1 MNRRTFLATSAV
13 AAASGGAA
21 WKLSERGSD
30 EAPLAPRP
38 IALPK
43 EGAVR
48 TSFAIGPGVNVI
60 DTVPQAL

>member
-1 MNRRTFLATSAV
+1 MNRRTFLAASAA

-21 WKLSERGSD
+21 WKLLSRAGD
-30 EAPLAPRP
+30 EAALAPRP